1 MRSALNRA
9 SPALVLV
16 TGAPAT
22 GKTTLASRLSG
33 ELGWPLLS
41 RDRVKELLWD
51 ALPEVERD
59 ASRDLVL
66 KAQWP
71 LFYALV
77 AELLNAGVSVV
88 AEGCVHSEWGV
99 AELSPLTAQ
108 ARTVLIHCETD
119 RAESHRRF
127 AGRATSSPRHP
138 GHDDAGLVV
147 RVAQNPDRWA
157 HFEKP
162 APLGAPTLR
171 VNTTSGLSPDF
182 GSVLAFVRAQA

>member
-1 MRSALNRA
+1 MRVAPGGA

-22 GKTTLASRLSG
+22 GKTTLATRLSR

-51 ALPEVERD
+51 ALPEGERNT
-59 ASRDLVL
+59 DLVL

-71 LFYALV
+71 LFYHLV
-77 AELLNAGVSVV
+77 AELLGAGVSVV

-99 AELSPLTAQ
+99 TELAPLTAR
-108 ARTVLIHCETD
+108 ARTVLIHCETS

-127 AGRATSSPRHP
+127 AGRANSTPRHP
-138 GHDDAGLVV
+138 SHDDAGLVV
-147 RVAQNPDRWA
+147 RVAQNPSRWA

-162 APLGAPTLR
+162 APLGVPTLR
-171 VNTTSGLSPDF
+171 VDTTRGLKPEF
-182 GSVLAFVRAQA
+182 GSILAFMRARA